1 MKVMPISTS
10 KSEKTG
16 KKIGTAA
23 GVAGGSTY
31 FYKLAKKE
39 GFPDMF
45 KFNILSEEKIKQVI
59 DAGHKDKLITTKKGF
74 TALLA
79 PKKAIALKVIYR
91 SAIIGA
97 IIAAGTLIGGLIG
110 KAVDKHNAKKAQKA

>member
-31 FYKLAKKE
+31 
-39 GFPDMF
+39 FPDMF